1 MRFLDRCLELEV
13 QHLANILLVE
23 DEMVEAMN
31 LKRSLQSMDYDVV
44 ALASYGEEAVEKAK
58 TLKPDLI
65 LMDIILKGSMDGIA
79 AAKAISKLEIP
90 VIYIT
95 ALPDDATVN
104 RALISAPYGY
114 LIKPFDIRKLKIS
127 IEVALYKKQMENKLK
142 QSQDN
147 YYQTIF
153 ENTSAATIIVE
164 ENMLI
169 SLVNI
174 EFSALT
180 GYPKEEIE
188 GKMKWTEFF
197 AQEDRLQMEEYHSLR
212 RINPA
217 YAPRNY
223 EAKLVARDG
232 AIRYVYLTVAMLP
245 GTRKSM
251 VSILDM
257 TELRRSKKAIEQ
269 SREKFKSIFE
279 NAAEA
284 IILFDCQGII
294 LESNDKIEEIFG
306 FKKEE
311 IIGKNFMNIVTM
323 MGMDYEE
330 TRIVFN
336 HLISGNELKQIEW
349 TIKNKNGKEVIFRV
363 RPSIIRDKNSINGIL
378 LIMEDITELK
388 NVENNLKTSLEE
400 KEILLREIHHR
411 VKNNLQII
419 SSLLSLQRIQV
430 EDKQTADILWECQG
444 RVRTMAMIHENLYQ
458 SQDIGYINFRNYV
471 EKMLYDIFNSYHVDE
486 KSINLNTQVESVEM
500 GIETAMPCGLIIN
513 ELATNSIK
521 HAFPQGNGNIKIEL
535 KSDGKA
541 HVLSFADDGI
551 GLPLDIDPKKSKK
564 LGLMVVKTL
573 VNQLNGAMEID
584 RTNGT
589 KFIIKFRELPYKMRS

>member
-1 MRFLDRCLELEV
+1 
-13 QHLANILLVE
+13 LANILLVE

-31 LKRSLQSMDYDVV
+31 LKRSLQSMDHDVV
-44 ALASYGEEAVEKAK
+44 AIASYGEEAVEKAK
-58 TLKPDLI
+58 KLKPDLI
-65 LMDIILKGSMDGIA
+65 LMDIVLKGNMDGID

-90 VIYIT
+90 IIYIT
-95 ALPDDATVN
+95 ALLDDATVN

-114 LIKPFDIRKLKIS
+114 LIKPFDIHKLKIS
-127 IEVALYKKQMENKLK
+127 IEVALYNKQLENKIK
-142 QSQDN
+142 QSQDY

-153 ENTSAATIIVE
+153 ENTGAATIFVE
-164 ENMLI
+164 ENKII
-169 SLVNI
+169 SRVNM
-174 EFSALT
+174 EFSTLT
-180 GYPKEEIE
+180 GYLKEELE
-188 GKMKWTEFF
+188 GKMKWTEVF
-197 AQEDRLQMEEYHSLR
+197 AQEDLLQMEEYHRLR
-212 RINPA
+212 RINPE

-223 EAKLVARDG
+223 ETKLFASDG
-232 AIRYVYLTVAMLP
+232 TVRHVYLTVAMLP
-245 GTRKSM
+245 GTRTSM
-251 VSILDM
+251 MSILDM
-257 TELRRSKKAIEQ
+257 TELRRSKKAIEE

-284 IILFDCQGII
+284 IILFDCQGNII
-294 LESNDKIEEIFG
+294 ESNDKILEIFG

-311 IIGKNFMNIVTM
+311 ITGQNFMNVVSM
-323 MGMDYEE
+323 MGMDSEE

-336 HLISGNELKQIEW
+336 HLISGNELKQVEW
-349 TIKNKNGKEVIFRV
+349 AIKNKNEKEVIFRV
-363 RPSIIRDKNSINGIL
+363 RPSIIKSENSITGIL

-388 NVENNLKTSLEE
+388 NVENSLKNSLEE

-458 SQDIGYINFRNYV
+458 SHDIGNINFRNYV
-471 EKMLYDIFNSYHVDE
+471 EMLLNDIFNSYRVDNR
-486 KSINLNTQVESVEM
+486 SINFKTQVESVEM

-521 HAFPQGNGNIKIEL
+521 HAFPDGNGNIKVEL
-535 KSDGKA
+535 KTDGEG
-541 HVLSFADDGI
+541 HVISFADDGI
-551 GLPLDIDPKKSKK
+551 GLPLNINPKKSKK

-573 VNQLNGAMEID
+573 VNQLNGVMEID

-589 KFIIKFRELPYKMRS
+589 KFTIKFRELPYKTRL

>member
-1 MRFLDRCLELEV
+1 M
-13 QHLANILLVE
+13 ANILLVE

-58 TLKPDLI
+58 ALKPDLI

-197 AQEDRLQMEEYHSLR
+197 AQEDLLQMEEYHSLR

-223 EAKLVARDG
+223 EVQLVARDG
-232 AIRYVYLTVAMLP
+232 AIRYVYLTVTMLP

-257 TELRRSKKAIEQ
+257 TELRRSKKAIEE

-284 IILFDCQGII
+284 IILFDCQGVII
-294 LESNDKIEEIFG
+294 ESNDKIEEIFG

-311 IIGKNFMNIVTM
+311 IIGKNFMSIVSM

-330 TRIVFN
+330 TQIVFN

-349 TIKNKNGKEVIFRV
+349 AIQNKNGKEVIFRV

-388 NVENNLKTSLEE
+388 NVENSLKTSLEE

-521 HAFPQGNGNIKIEL
+521 HAFPHGNGNIKIEL
-535 KSDGKA
+535 ESDGEA

-551 GLPLDIDPKKSKK
+551 GLPLNIDPKKSKK

-573 VNQLNGAMEID
+573 VNQLNGVMEID

>member
-1 MRFLDRCLELEV
+1 M
-13 QHLANILLVE
+13 ANILLVE

-58 TLKPDLI
+58 ALKPDLI

-142 QSQDN
+142 QSQEN

-223 EAKLVARDG
+223 EAKLVALDG

-257 TELRRSKKAIEQ
+257 TELRRSKKSIEE

-294 LESNDKIEEIFG
+294 LESNDKIDEIFG

-311 IIGKNFMNIVTM
+311 IIGKNFMNIVSM

-349 TIKNKNGKEVIFRV
+349 TIQNKNGKEVIFRV

-378 LIMEDITELK
+378 LLMEDITELK

-521 HAFPQGNGNIKIEL
+521 HAFPEGNGNIKIEL
-535 KSDGKA
+535 KSDGEA

-551 GLPLDIDPKKSKK
+551 GLPLNTDPKKSKK

-573 VNQLNGAMEID
+573 VNQLNGMMEID

>member
-1 MRFLDRCLELEV
+1 M
-13 QHLANILLVE
+13 ANILLVE

-31 LKRSLQSMDYDVV
+31 IKISLQSMGYDVV
-44 ALASYGEEAVEKAK
+44 AIASYGEEAVEKAQN
-58 TLKPDLI
+58 LKPDLI

-79 AAKAISKLEIP
+79 VANAISKLGIP

-95 ALPDDATVN
+95 ALPDDSTVN
-104 RALISAPYGY
+104 RALLSAPYGY
-114 LIKPFDIRKLKIS
+114 LIKPFNTRKLKIS

-153 ENTSAATIIVE
+153 ENTSSATIIIE
-164 ENMLI
+164 ENKLI
-169 SLVNI
+169 SLVNM
-174 EFSALT
+174 EFSTLT
-180 GYPKEEIE
+180 GYLKEEIE
-188 GKMKWTEFF
+188 GRMKWTDFF
-197 AQEDRLQMEEYHSLR
+197 APEDRLQMEEYHNLR
-212 RINPA
+212 RINPDH
-217 YAPRNY
+217 APRNY
-223 EAKLVARDG
+223 EAKLLASDG

-245 GTRKSM
+245 GNQKSM
-251 VSILDM
+251 MSILDM
-257 TELRRSKKAIEQ
+257 TELRVSKKAIEE

-284 IILFDCQGII
+284 IILFNCQGII
-294 LESNDKIEEIFG
+294 IESNYKIEEIFG

-311 IIGKNFMNIVTM
+311 IIGQNFMNIVSM
-323 MGMDYEE
+323 MGMDYNPAK
-330 TRIVFN
+330 IVFN

-349 TIKNKNGKEVIFRV
+349 TIQNKSGKEVIFRV
-363 RPSIIRDKNSINGIL
+363 RPSIIKDKNTINGIL

-388 NVENNLKTSLEE
+388 TVENSLKNSLEE

-444 RVRTMAMIHENLYQ
+444 RVRTMAMIHENLYR

-471 EKMLYDIFNSYHVDE
+471 ETLLYDIFNSYHVD
-486 KSINLNTQVESVEM
+486 KGSINLNTQIESLKM
-500 GIETAMPCGLIIN
+500 DIETAMPCGLIIN

-521 HAFPQGNGNIKIEL
+521 HAFPDRNGTIKIDL
-535 KSDGKA
+535 KSDGEFYI
-541 HVLSFADDGI
+541 LSFADDGI
-551 GLPLDIDPKKSKK
+551 GLPEDANPKKSKK

-573 VNQLNGAMEID
+573 VNQLNGLMEIE
-584 RTNGT
+584 RGNGT
-589 KFIIKFRELPYKMRS
+589 KFTIKFRELPYKTRI

>member
-1 MRFLDRCLELEV
+1 MIRVRELEV
-13 QHLANILLVE
+13 QNLANILLVE

-31 LKRSLQSMDYDVV
+31 LKRSLQSMNYNVV
-44 ALASYGEEAVEKAK
+44 AIASYGEEAVEKAK
-58 TLKPDLI
+58 KLKPDLI
-65 LMDIILKGSMDGIA
+65 LMDIILKGNMDGIA

-90 VIYIT
+90 VIYVT
-95 ALPDDATVN
+95 ALPDDATIN

-114 LIKPFDIRKLKIS
+114 LIKPFDFRKLKIS
-127 IEVALYKKQMENKLK
+127 IEVALYKKKMENKLK
-142 QSQDN
+142 RSQDY

-153 ENTSAATIIVE
+153 ENTGAATIIVE
-164 ENMLI
+164 ENNLI
-169 SLVNI
+169 SLVNM
-174 EFSALT
+174 EFSSLT

-188 GKMKWTEFF
+188 GKMMWTEFF
-197 AQEDRLQMEEYHSLR
+197 APEDIGQMEENHRLR
-212 RINPA
+212 RIDPD

-223 EAKLVARDG
+223 EVRLVAIDDT
-232 AIRYVYLTVAMLP
+232 IKYVYLTVTMLP

-257 TELRRSKKAIEQ
+257 TELRRSKKVIEE

-284 IILFDCQGII
+284 IILFDCQGNII
-294 LESNDKIEEIFG
+294 ESNDKIEEIFG

-311 IIGKNFMNIVTM
+311 IMEHNFMSIVAM
-323 MGMDYEE
+323 MEMDYEE
-330 TRIVFN
+330 ARIVFN
-336 HLISGNELKQIEW
+336 HLISGNRLKQVEW
-349 TIKNKNGKEVIFRV
+349 AVKNKNGKEVIFRV
-363 RPSIIRDKNSINGIL
+363 RPSIIKNENSINGIL

-388 NVENNLKTSLEE
+388 KVENSLKHSLEE

-458 SQDIGYINFRNYV
+458 SQDIGFINFSNYV
-471 EKMLYDIFNSYHVDE
+471 EKLLYDIFNSYRVD
-486 KSINLNTQVESVEM
+486 KGSINLNTLIQSVEM
-500 GIETAMPCGLIIN
+500 GIETAMPCGLVIN

-521 HAFPQGNGNIKIEL
+521 HAFPDGNGTIKVEL
-535 KSDGKA
+535 KSDGKSY
-541 HVLSFADDGI
+541 VLTFADDGI
-551 GLPLDIDPKKSKK
+551 GLPQNMNPQKSKK

-589 KFIIKFRELPYKMRS
+589 KFTIKFQELPYKERL

>member
-1 MRFLDRCLELEV
+1 M
-13 QHLANILLVE
+13 ANILLVE

-31 LKRSLQSMDYDVV
+31 LKRSLQSMNYNVV
-44 ALASYGEEAVEKAK
+44 AIASYGEEAVEKAK
-58 TLKPDLI
+58 KLKPDLI

-90 VIYIT
+90 VIYVT
-95 ALPDDATVN
+95 ALPDDATIN

-114 LIKPFDIRKLKIS
+114 LIKPFDFRKLKIS
-127 IEVALYKKQMENKLK
+127 IEVALYKKKMENKLK
-142 QSQDN
+142 RSQDY

-153 ENTSAATIIVE
+153 ENTGAATIIVE
-164 ENMLI
+164 ENNLI
-169 SLVNI
+169 SLVNM
-174 EFSALT
+174 EFSSLT

-188 GKMKWTEFF
+188 GKMMWTEFF
-197 AQEDRLQMEEYHSLR
+197 APEDIGQMEENHRLR
-212 RINPA
+212 RIDPD

-223 EAKLVARDG
+223 EARLVAIDDT
-232 AIRYVYLTVAMLP
+232 IRYVYLTVTMLP

-257 TELRRSKKAIEQ
+257 TELRRSKKVIEE
-269 SREKFKSIFE
+269 SREKFKSIFK

-284 IILFDCQGII
+284 IILFDCQGNII
-294 LESNDKIEEIFG
+294 ESNDKIEEIFG

-311 IIGKNFMNIVTM
+311 IMGHNFMSIVAM
-323 MGMDYEE
+323 MEMDYEE
-330 TRIVFN
+330 ARIVFN
-336 HLISGNELKQIEW
+336 HLISGNQLKQVEW
-349 TIKNKNGKEVIFRV
+349 AVKNKNGKEVIFRV
-363 RPSIIRDKNSINGIL
+363 RPSIIKNENSINGIL

-388 NVENNLKTSLEE
+388 KVENSLKHSLEE

-458 SQDIGYINFRNYV
+458 SQDIGFINFSNYV
-471 EKMLYDIFNSYHVDE
+471 EKLLYDIFNSYRVD
-486 KSINLNTQVESVEM
+486 KGSINLNTLIQSVEM
-500 GIETAMPCGLIIN
+500 GIETAMPCGLVIN

-521 HAFPQGNGNIKIEL
+521 HAFPEGNGTIKVEL
-535 KSDGKA
+535 KSDGKSY
-541 HVLSFADDGI
+541 VLTFADDGI
-551 GLPLDIDPKKSKK
+551 GLPQNVNPQKSKK

-589 KFIIKFRELPYKMRS
+589 KFTIKFQELPYKERL

>member
-1 MRFLDRCLELEV
+1 M
-13 QHLANILLVE
+13 ANILLVE

-31 LKRSLQSMDYDVV
+31 IKISLQSMGYDVV
-44 ALASYGEEAVEKAK
+44 AIASYGEEAVEKAQN
-58 TLKPDLI
+58 LKPDLI

-79 AAKAISKLEIP
+79 AANAISKLGIP

-95 ALPDDATVN
+95 ALPDDSTVN
-104 RALISAPYGY
+104 RALLSAPYGY
-114 LIKPFDIRKLKIS
+114 LIKPFNTRKLKIS

-153 ENTSAATIIVE
+153 ENTSSATIIIE
-164 ENMLI
+164 ENKLI
-169 SLVNI
+169 SLVNM
-174 EFSALT
+174 EFSTLT
-180 GYPKEEIE
+180 GYLKEEIE
-188 GKMKWTEFF
+188 GRMKWTDFF
-197 AQEDRLQMEEYHSLR
+197 APEDRLQMEEYHNLR
-212 RINPA
+212 RINPDH
-217 YAPRNY
+217 APRNY
-223 EAKLVARDG
+223 EAKLLASDG
-232 AIRYVYLTVAMLP
+232 AIRYVYLTVTMLP
-245 GTRKSM
+245 GNQKSM
-251 VSILDM
+251 MSILDM
-257 TELRRSKKAIEQ
+257 TELRVSEKAIEE

-284 IILFDCQGII
+284 IILFNCQGII
-294 LESNDKIEEIFG
+294 IESNYKIEEIFG

-311 IIGKNFMNIVTM
+311 IIGQNFMNIVSM
-323 MGMDYEE
+323 MGMDYNQAK
-330 TRIVFN
+330 IVFN

-349 TIKNKNGKEVIFRV
+349 TIQNKNGKEVIFRV
-363 RPSIIRDKNSINGIL
+363 RPSIIKDKNTINGIL

-388 NVENNLKTSLEE
+388 TVENSLKNSLEE

-444 RVRTMAMIHENLYQ
+444 RVRTMAMIHENLYR

-471 EKMLYDIFNSYHVDE
+471 ETLLYDIFNSYHVD
-486 KSINLNTQVESVEM
+486 KGSINLNTQIESLKM
-500 GIETAMPCGLIIN
+500 DIETAMPCGLIIN

-521 HAFPQGNGNIKIEL
+521 HAFPDRNGTIKIDL
-535 KSDGKA
+535 KSDGEFYI
-541 HVLSFADDGI
+541 LSFADDGI
-551 GLPLDIDPKKSKK
+551 GLPEDANPKKSKK

-573 VNQLNGAMEID
+573 VNQLNGLIEIE
-584 RTNGT
+584 RGNGT
-589 KFIIKFRELPYKMRS
+589 KFTIKFRELPYKTRI

>member
-1 MRFLDRCLELEV
+1 M
-13 QHLANILLVE
+13 ANILLVE

-31 LKRSLQSMDYDVV
+31 IKRSLQSMGYDVV
-44 ALASYGEEAVEKAK
+44 AIASYGEEAVEKAQK
-58 TLKPDLI
+58 LKPDLI

-79 AAKAISKLEIP
+79 AANAISKLGIP

-95 ALPDDATVN
+95 ALPDDVTVN

-114 LIKPFDIRKLKIS
+114 LIKPFNTRKLKIS

-142 QSQDN
+142 KSQDN

-153 ENTSAATIIVE
+153 ENTSSATIIIE
-164 ENMLI
+164 ENKLI
-169 SLVNI
+169 SLVNM

-180 GYPKEEIE
+180 GYIKEEIE
-188 GKMKWTEFF
+188 GRMKWTDFF
-197 AQEDRLQMEEYHSLR
+197 APEDRLQMEEYHNLR
-212 RINPA
+212 RINPD

-223 EAKLVARDG
+223 EARLLVSDG

-245 GTRKSM
+245 GNQKSM
-251 VSILDM
+251 MSILDM
-257 TELRRSKKAIEQ
+257 TELRVSKKAIEE

-284 IILFDCQGII
+284 IILFNCQGII
-294 LESNDKIEEIFG
+294 IESNYKIEEIFG

-311 IIGKNFMNIVTM
+311 IIGQNFMNIASL
-323 MGMDYEE
+323 MGMDYDQ
-330 TRIVFN
+330 TKIVFN
-336 HLISGNELKQIEW
+336 HLISGHELEQIEW
-349 TIKNKNGKEVIFRV
+349 TIQNKNGKEVIFRV
-363 RPSIIRDKNSINGIL
+363 RPSIIKDKNSINGIL

-388 NVENNLKTSLEE
+388 TVENCLKNSLEE

-444 RVRTMAMIHENLYQ
+444 RVRTMAMIHENLYK

-471 EKMLYDIFNSYHVDE
+471 EKLLYDIFNSYHAD
-486 KSINLNTQVESVEM
+486 KGSINLNIQIESLKM
-500 GIETAMPCGLIIN
+500 DIETAMPCGLIIN

-521 HAFPQGNGNIKIEL
+521 HAFPDRNGTIRIEL
-535 KSDGKA
+535 KSDGEFY
-541 HVLSFADDGI
+541 VLSFADDGI
-551 GLPLDIDPKKSKK
+551 GLPEDANPKKSKK

-573 VNQLNGAMEID
+573 VNQLNGLMEIE
-584 RTNGT
+584 RVNGT
-589 KFIIKFRELPYKMRS
+589 KFTIKFRELPYKTRL

>member
-1 MRFLDRCLELEV
+1 M
-13 QHLANILLVE
+13 QNLANILLVE

-31 LKRSLQSMDYDVV
+31 IKISLQSMGYDVV
-44 ALASYGEEAVEKAK
+44 AIASYGEEAVEKAQN
-58 TLKPDLI
+58 LKPDLI

-79 AAKAISKLEIP
+79 AANAISKLGIP

-104 RALISAPYGY
+104 RALLSAPYGY
-114 LIKPFDIRKLKIS
+114 LIKPFNTRKLKIS

-153 ENTSAATIIVE
+153 ENTSSATIIIE
-164 ENMLI
+164 ENKLI
-169 SLVNI
+169 SLVNM
-174 EFSALT
+174 EFSTLT
-180 GYPKEEIE
+180 GYLKEEIE
-188 GKMKWTEFF
+188 GRMKWTDFF
-197 AQEDRLQMEEYHSLR
+197 TPEDRLQMEEYHNLR
-212 RINPA
+212 RINPD

-223 EAKLVARDG
+223 EAKLLASDG

-245 GTRKSM
+245 GNQKSM
-251 VSILDM
+251 MSILDM
-257 TELRRSKKAIEQ
+257 TELRVSKKAIEE

-284 IILFDCQGII
+284 IILFNCQGII
-294 LESNDKIEEIFG
+294 IESNYKIEEIFG

-311 IIGKNFMNIVTM
+311 IIGQNFMNIASL
-323 MGMDYEE
+323 MGMDYDQ

-349 TIKNKNGKEVIFRV
+349 TIQNKNGKEVIFRV
-363 RPSIIRDKNSINGIL
+363 RPSIIKDKNTVNGIL

-388 NVENNLKTSLEE
+388 TVENSLKNSLEE

-444 RVRTMAMIHENLYQ
+444 RVRTMAMIHENLYK

-471 EKMLYDIFNSYHVDE
+471 ETLLYDIFNSYHVD
-486 KSINLNTQVESVEM
+486 KGSINLNTQIESVEM
-500 GIETAMPCGLIIN
+500 DIETAMPCGLIIN

-521 HAFPQGNGNIKIEL
+521 HAFPDRNGTIQIEL
-535 KSDGKA
+535 KSNGEFY
-541 HVLSFADDGI
+541 VLSFADDGI
-551 GLPLDIDPKKSKK
+551 GLPEDANPKKSKK

-573 VNQLNGAMEID
+573 VNQLNGVMEIE
-584 RTNGT
+584 RVNGT
-589 KFIIKFRELPYKMRS
+589 KFTIKFRELPYKKRI

>member
-1 MRFLDRCLELEV
+1 M
-13 QHLANILLVE
+13 ANILLVE

-31 LKRSLQSMDYDVV
+31 LKRSLQSMDHDVV
-44 ALASYGEEAVEKAK
+44 AIASYGEEAVEKAK
-58 TLKPDLI
+58 KLKPDLI
-65 LMDIILKGSMDGIA
+65 LMDIVLKGNMDGID

-90 VIYIT
+90 VVYIT
-95 ALPDDATVN
+95 ALLDDATVN

-114 LIKPFDIRKLKIS
+114 LIKPFDIHKLKIS
-127 IEVALYKKQMENKLK
+127 IEVALYNKQMENKIK
-142 QSQDN
+142 QSQDY

-153 ENTSAATIIVE
+153 ENTGAATIFVE
-164 ENMLI
+164 ENKII
-169 SLVNI
+169 SRVNM
-174 EFSALT
+174 EFSTLT
-180 GYPKEEIE
+180 GYQKEEIE
-188 GKMKWTEFF
+188 GKMKWTEVF
-197 AQEDRLQMEEYHSLR
+197 AQEDILQMEEYHRLR
-212 RINPA
+212 RINPD

-223 EAKLVARDG
+223 ETKLFASDG
-232 AIRYVYLTVAMLP
+232 TIRYIHLTVAMLP
-245 GTRKSM
+245 GTRTSM
-251 VSILDM
+251 MSILDM
-257 TELRRSKKAIEQ
+257 TELRRSKKAIEE
-269 SREKFKSIFE
+269 SHEKFKSIFE

-284 IILFDCQGII
+284 IILFDCQGNII
-294 LESNDKIEEIFG
+294 ESNDTIEEIFG

-311 IIGKNFMNIVTM
+311 ITGQNFMDIVSM
-323 MGMDYEE
+323 MGMDSEE

-336 HLISGNELKQIEW
+336 HLISGNKLKQVEW

-363 RPSIIRDKNSINGIL
+363 RPSIIKSENSINGIL

-388 NVENNLKTSLEE
+388 NIENSLKNSLEE

-458 SQDIGYINFRNYV
+458 SQDIGNINFRNYV
-471 EKMLYDIFNSYHVDE
+471 EMLLNDIFNSYRVDNR
-486 KSINLNTQVESVEM
+486 SINLNTQVESVDM

-521 HAFPQGNGNIKIEL
+521 HAFPDGNGNIKVEL
-535 KSDGKA
+535 KTDSEG

-551 GLPLDIDPKKSKK
+551 GLPLNINHKKSKK

-573 VNQLNGAMEID
+573 VNQLNGVMEID
-584 RTNGT
+584 RASGT
-589 KFIIKFRELPYKMRS
+589 KFTIKFQELPYKRRL

>member
-1 MRFLDRCLELEV
+1 MIRVRELEV
-13 QHLANILLVE
+13 QNLANILLVE

-31 LKRSLQSMDYDVV
+31 LKRSLQSMNYNVV
-44 ALASYGEEAVEKAK
+44 AIASYGEEAVEKAK
-58 TLKPDLI
+58 KLKPDLI
-65 LMDIILKGSMDGIA
+65 LMDIILKGNMDGIA

-90 VIYIT
+90 VIYVT
-95 ALPDDATVN
+95 ALPDDATIN

-114 LIKPFDIRKLKIS
+114 LIKPFDFRKLKIS
-127 IEVALYKKQMENKLK
+127 IEVALYKKKMENKLK
-142 QSQDN
+142 RSQDY

-153 ENTSAATIIVE
+153 ENTGAATIIVE
-164 ENMLI
+164 ENNLI
-169 SLVNI
+169 SLVNM
-174 EFSALT
+174 EFSSLT

-188 GKMKWTEFF
+188 GKMMWTEFF
-197 AQEDRLQMEEYHSLR
+197 APEDIGQMEENHRLR
-212 RINPA
+212 RIDPD

-223 EAKLVARDG
+223 EARLVAIDDT
-232 AIRYVYLTVAMLP
+232 IRYVYLTVTMLP

-257 TELRRSKKAIEQ
+257 TELRRSKKVIEE

-284 IILFDCQGII
+284 IILFDCQGNII
-294 LESNDKIEEIFG
+294 ESNDKIEEIFG

-311 IIGKNFMNIVTM
+311 IMGHNFMSIVAM
-323 MGMDYEE
+323 MEMDYGEA
-330 TRIVFN
+330 RIVFN
-336 HLISGNELKQIEW
+336 HLISGNQLKQVEW
-349 TIKNKNGKEVIFRV
+349 AVKNKNGKEVIFRV
-363 RPSIIRDKNSINGIL
+363 RPSIIKNENSINGIL

-388 NVENNLKTSLEE
+388 KVENSLKHSLEE

-458 SQDIGYINFRNYV
+458 SQDIGFINFSNYV
-471 EKMLYDIFNSYHVDE
+471 EKLLYDIFNSYRVD
-486 KSINLNTQVESVEM
+486 KGSINLNTLIQSVEM
-500 GIETAMPCGLIIN
+500 GIETAMPCGLVIN

-521 HAFPQGNGNIKIEL
+521 HAFPDGNGTIKVEL
-535 KSDGKA
+535 KSDGKSY
-541 HVLSFADDGI
+541 VLTFADDGI
-551 GLPLDIDPKKSKK
+551 GLPQNMNPQKSKK

-589 KFIIKFRELPYKMRS
+589 KFTIKFQELPYKERL

>member
-1 MRFLDRCLELEV
+1 MIRVRELEV
-13 QHLANILLVE
+13 QNLANILLVE

-31 LKRSLQSMDYDVV
+31 LKRSLQSMNYNVV
-44 ALASYGEEAVEKAK
+44 AIASYGEEAVEKAK
-58 TLKPDLI
+58 KLKPDLI

-90 VIYIT
+90 VIYVT
-95 ALPDDATVN
+95 ALPDDATIN

-114 LIKPFDIRKLKIS
+114 LIKPFDFRKLKIS
-127 IEVALYKKQMENKLK
+127 IEVALYKKKMENKLK
-142 QSQDN
+142 RSQDY

-153 ENTSAATIIVE
+153 ENTGAATIIVE
-164 ENMLI
+164 ENNLI
-169 SLVNI
+169 SLVNM
-174 EFSALT
+174 EFSSLT

-188 GKMKWTEFF
+188 GKMMWTEFF
-197 AQEDRLQMEEYHSLR
+197 APEDIGQMEENHRLR
-212 RINPA
+212 RIDPD

-223 EAKLVARDG
+223 EARLVAIDDT
-232 AIRYVYLTVAMLP
+232 IRYVYLTVTMLP

-257 TELRRSKKAIEQ
+257 TELRRSKKVIEE

-284 IILFDCQGII
+284 IILFDCQGNII
-294 LESNDKIEEIFG
+294 ESNDKIEEIFG

-311 IIGKNFMNIVTM
+311 IMGHNFMSIVAM
-323 MGMDYEE
+323 MEMDYGEA
-330 TRIVFN
+330 RIVFN
-336 HLISGNELKQIEW
+336 HLISGNQLKQVEW
-349 TIKNKNGKEVIFRV
+349 AVKNKNGKEVIFRV
-363 RPSIIRDKNSINGIL
+363 RPSIIKNENSINGIL

-388 NVENNLKTSLEE
+388 KVENSLKHSLEE

-458 SQDIGYINFRNYV
+458 SQDIGFINFSNYV
-471 EKMLYDIFNSYHVDE
+471 EKLLYDIFNSYRVD
-486 KSINLNTQVESVEM
+486 KGSINLNTLIQSVEM
-500 GIETAMPCGLIIN
+500 GIETAMPCGLVIN

-521 HAFPQGNGNIKIEL
+521 HAFPEGNGTIKVEL
-535 KSDGKA
+535 KSDGKSY
-541 HVLSFADDGI
+541 VLTFADDGI
-551 GLPLDIDPKKSKK
+551 GLPQNMNPQKSKK

-589 KFIIKFRELPYKMRS
+589 KFTIKFQELPYKERL

>member
-1 MRFLDRCLELEV
+1 
-13 QHLANILLVE
+13 LANILLVE

-31 LKRSLQSMDYDVV
+31 LKRSLQSMDHDVL
-44 ALASYGEEAVEKAK
+44 AIASYGEEAVEKAK
-58 TLKPDLI
+58 KLKPDLI
-65 LMDIILKGSMDGIA
+65 LMDIVLKGNMDGIA
-79 AAKAISKLEIP
+79 AAKVISELEIP

-95 ALPDDATVN
+95 ALLDDATVN

-114 LIKPFDIRKLKIS
+114 LIKPFDIRRLKIS
-127 IEVALYKKQMENKLK
+127 IEVALYNKQMENKLK
-142 QSQDN
+142 QSQDY

-153 ENTSAATIIVE
+153 ENTGAATIFVE
-164 ENMLI
+164 ENKII
-169 SLVNI
+169 SRVNM

-180 GYPKEEIE
+180 GYQKEEIE
-188 GKMKWTEFF
+188 GKMKWTEVF
-197 AQEDRLQMEEYHSLR
+197 AQEDLLQMEEYHRLR
-212 RINPA
+212 RINPD

-223 EAKLVARDG
+223 ETKLFASDG
-232 AIRYVYLTVAMLP
+232 TIRYVYLTVAMLP
-245 GTRKSM
+245 GTRTSM
-251 VSILDM
+251 MSILDM
-257 TELRRSKKAIEQ
+257 TELRRSKKAIEE
-269 SREKFKSIFE
+269 SHEKFKSIFE

-284 IILFDCQGII
+284 IILFDCQGNII
-294 LESNDKIEEIFG
+294 ESNDKIEEIFG

-311 IIGKNFMNIVTM
+311 IIGQNFMTIVSM
-323 MGMDYEE
+323 MGMDFDQ

-336 HLISGNELKQIEW
+336 HLILGNELKQVEW
-349 TIKNKNGKEVIFRV
+349 AIKNKNGNEVIFRV
-363 RPSIIRDKNSINGIL
+363 RPSIIKSENSIIGIL

-388 NVENNLKTSLEE
+388 NVETSLKNSLEE

-458 SQDIGYINFRNYV
+458 SQDLGNINFRNYV
-471 EKMLYDIFNSYHVDE
+471 EMLLNDIFNSYRVDE
-486 KSINLNTQVESVEM
+486 RSINLNTQVESVDM

-521 HAFPQGNGNIKIEL
+521 HAFPDGNGSLEVEL
-535 KSDGKA
+535 ISDGEGY
-541 HVLSFADDGI
+541 VLCFADDGI
-551 GLPLDIDPKKSKK
+551 GLPLNINPKKSKK

-573 VNQLNGAMEID
+573 VNQLNAVMEID

-589 KFIIKFRELPYKMRS
+589 KFSIKFRELPYKQRL

>member
-1 MRFLDRCLELEV
+1 MIRVRELEV
-13 QHLANILLVE
+13 QNLANILLVE

-31 LKRSLQSMDYDVV
+31 LKRSLQSMNYNVV
-44 ALASYGEEAVEKAK
+44 AIASYGEEAVEKAK
-58 TLKPDLI
+58 KLKPDLI

-90 VIYIT
+90 VIYVT
-95 ALPDDATVN
+95 ALPDDATIN

-114 LIKPFDIRKLKIS
+114 LIKPFDFRKLKIS
-127 IEVALYKKQMENKLK
+127 IEVALYKKKMENKLK
-142 QSQDN
+142 RSQDY

-153 ENTSAATIIVE
+153 ENTGAATIIVE
-164 ENMLI
+164 ENNLI
-169 SLVNI
+169 SLVNM
-174 EFSALT
+174 EFSSLT

-188 GKMKWTEFF
+188 GKMMWTEFF
-197 AQEDRLQMEEYHSLR
+197 APEDIGQMEENHRLR
-212 RINPA
+212 RIDPD

-223 EAKLVARDG
+223 EARLVAIDDT
-232 AIRYVYLTVAMLP
+232 IRYVYLTVTMLP

-257 TELRRSKKAIEQ
+257 TELRRSKKVIEE
-269 SREKFKSIFE
+269 SREKFKSIFK

-284 IILFDCQGII
+284 IILFDCQGNII
-294 LESNDKIEEIFG
+294 ESNDKIEEIFG

-311 IIGKNFMNIVTM
+311 IMGHNFMSIVAM
-323 MGMDYEE
+323 MEMDYEE
-330 TRIVFN
+330 ARIVFN
-336 HLISGNELKQIEW
+336 HLISGNQLKQVEW
-349 TIKNKNGKEVIFRV
+349 AVKNKNGKEVIFRV
-363 RPSIIRDKNSINGIL
+363 RPSIIKNENSINGIL

-388 NVENNLKTSLEE
+388 KVENSLKHSLEE

-458 SQDIGYINFRNYV
+458 SQDIGFINFSNYV
-471 EKMLYDIFNSYHVDE
+471 EKLLYDIFNSYRVD
-486 KSINLNTQVESVEM
+486 KGSINLNTLIQSVEM
-500 GIETAMPCGLIIN
+500 GIETAMPCGLVIN

-521 HAFPQGNGNIKIEL
+521 HAFPEGNGTIKVEL
-535 KSDGKA
+535 KSDGKSY
-541 HVLSFADDGI
+541 VLTFADDGI
-551 GLPLDIDPKKSKK
+551 GLPQNVNPQKSKK

-589 KFIIKFRELPYKMRS
+589 KFTIKFQELPYKERL

>member
-1 MRFLDRCLELEV
+1 MIRVRELEV
-13 QHLANILLVE
+13 QNLANILLVE

-31 LKRSLQSMDYDVV
+31 LKRSLQSMNYNVV
-44 ALASYGEEAVEKAK
+44 AIASYGEEAVEKAK
-58 TLKPDLI
+58 KLKPDLI
-65 LMDIILKGSMDGIA
+65 LMDIILKGSMDGIT

-90 VIYIT
+90 VIYVT
-95 ALPDDATVN
+95 ALPDDATIN

-114 LIKPFDIRKLKIS
+114 LIKPFDFRKLKIS
-127 IEVALYKKQMENKLK
+127 IEVALYKKKMENKLK
-142 QSQDN
+142 RSQDY

-153 ENTSAATIIVE
+153 ENTGAATIIVE
-164 ENMLI
+164 ENNLI
-169 SLVNI
+169 SLVNM
-174 EFSALT
+174 EFSSLT

-188 GKMKWTEFF
+188 GKMMWTEFF
-197 AQEDRLQMEEYHSLR
+197 APEDIGQMEENHRLR
-212 RINPA
+212 RIDPD

-223 EAKLVARDG
+223 EARLVAIDDT
-232 AIRYVYLTVAMLP
+232 IRYVYLTVTMLP

-257 TELRRSKKAIEQ
+257 TELRRSKKVIEE

-284 IILFDCQGII
+284 IILFDCQGNII
-294 LESNDKIEEIFG
+294 ESNDKIEEIFG

-311 IIGKNFMNIVTM
+311 IMGHNFMSIVAM
-323 MGMDYEE
+323 MEMDYGEA
-330 TRIVFN
+330 RIVFN
-336 HLISGNELKQIEW
+336 HLISGNQLKQVEW
-349 TIKNKNGKEVIFRV
+349 AVKNKNGKEVIFRV
-363 RPSIIRDKNSINGIL
+363 RPSIIKNENSINGIL

-388 NVENNLKTSLEE
+388 KVENSLKHSLEE

-458 SQDIGYINFRNYV
+458 SQDIGFINFSNYV
-471 EKMLYDIFNSYHVDE
+471 EKLLYDIFNSYRVD
-486 KSINLNTQVESVEM
+486 KGSINLNTLIQSVEM
-500 GIETAMPCGLIIN
+500 GIETAMPCGLVIN

-521 HAFPQGNGNIKIEL
+521 HAFPEGNGTIKVEL
-535 KSDGKA
+535 KSDGKSY
-541 HVLSFADDGI
+541 VLTFADDGI
-551 GLPLDIDPKKSKK
+551 GLPQNMNPQKSKK

-589 KFIIKFRELPYKMRS
+589 KFTIKFQELPYKERL

>member
-1 MRFLDRCLELEV
+1 M
-13 QHLANILLVE
+13 ANILLVE

-311 IIGKNFMNIVTM
+311 IIGKNFMNIVSM

>member
-1 MRFLDRCLELEV
+1 M
-13 QHLANILLVE
+13 ANILLVE

-31 LKRSLQSMDYDVV
+31 LKRSLQSMNYNVV
-44 ALASYGEEAVEKAK
+44 AIASYGEEAVEKAK
-58 TLKPDLI
+58 KLKPDLI

-90 VIYIT
+90 VIYVT
-95 ALPDDATVN
+95 ALPDDATIN

-114 LIKPFDIRKLKIS
+114 LIKPFDFRKLKIS
-127 IEVALYKKQMENKLK
+127 IEVALYKKKMENKLK
-142 QSQDN
+142 RSQDY

-153 ENTSAATIIVE
+153 ENTGAATIIVE
-164 ENMLI
+164 ENNLI
-169 SLVNI
+169 SLVNM
-174 EFSALT
+174 EFSSLT

-188 GKMKWTEFF
+188 GKMMWTEFF
-197 AQEDRLQMEEYHSLR
+197 APEDIGQMEENHRLR
-212 RINPA
+212 RIDPD

-223 EAKLVARDG
+223 EARLVAIDDT
-232 AIRYVYLTVAMLP
+232 IRYVYLTVTMLP

-257 TELRRSKKAIEQ
+257 TELRRSKKVIEE

-284 IILFDCQGII
+284 IILFDCQGNII
-294 LESNDKIEEIFG
+294 ESNDKIEEIFG

-311 IIGKNFMNIVTM
+311 IMGHNFMSIVAM
-323 MGMDYEE
+323 MEMDYGEA
-330 TRIVFN
+330 RIVFN
-336 HLISGNELKQIEW
+336 HLISGNQLKQVEW
-349 TIKNKNGKEVIFRV
+349 AVKNKNGKEVIFRV
-363 RPSIIRDKNSINGIL
+363 RPSIIKNENSINGIL

-388 NVENNLKTSLEE
+388 KVENSLKHSLEE

-458 SQDIGYINFRNYV
+458 SQDIGFINFSNYV
-471 EKMLYDIFNSYHVDE
+471 EKLLYDIFNSYRVD
-486 KSINLNTQVESVEM
+486 KGSINLNTLIQSVEM
-500 GIETAMPCGLIIN
+500 GIETAMPCGLVIN

-521 HAFPQGNGNIKIEL
+521 HAFPEGNGTIKVEL
-535 KSDGKA
+535 KSDGKSY
-541 HVLSFADDGI
+541 VLTFADDGI
-551 GLPLDIDPKKSKK
+551 GLPQNMNPQKSKK

-589 KFIIKFRELPYKMRS
+589 KFTIKFQELPYKERL